1 MKAAGWLV
9 SVAKTKPL
17 VPITFRILE
26 HFWSKLLKTSLACR
40 HSNSD
45 CNSLPM
51 IRCRVDSRQ
60 NCRWELATLALFVS
74 FFMFAPRSL
83 TIAAPAHQEFRWA
96 ADPEG
101 GAPFVE
107 ADPAHPDRVVGFDV
121 EIAEII
127 AQGLNRSATFL
138 NVAFTSIDQSI
149 ERDDAEI
156 GLGGIEDTPARR
168 ATMAP
173 TVPYY
178 RFREVLS
185 VRETDAS
192 RFRTR
197 ADLRG
202 RRIGTLG
209 GTIAYEI
216 LLRAEREFGIK
227 PVSYDD
233 DVHPYTRSGYRTCG
247 CRAAR

>member
-96 ADPEG
+96 ADPES

-107 ADPAHPDRVVGFDV
+107 ADPAHPDRVVGSMSRSPRSSPRGLT
-121 EIAEII
+121 
-127 AQGLNRSATFL
+127 AQPLSLMSPLPHRP
-138 NVAFTSIDQSI
+138 VY
-149 ERDDAEI
+149 R
-156 GLGGIEDTPARR
+156 ARR
-168 ATMAP
+168 RRDRFGRDRRHASAP
-173 TVPYY
+173 RYDGADGA
-178 RFREVLS
+178 VL
-185 VRETDAS
+185 
-192 RFRTR
+192 
-197 ADLRG
+197 
-202 RRIGTLG
+202 
-209 GTIAYEI
+209 
-216 LLRAEREFGIK
+216 
-227 PVSYDD
+227 
-233 DVHPYTRSGYRTCG
+233 
-247 CRAAR
+247 